1 MKFSE
6 LVNINEL
13 HELCKSFT
21 SVTGAVTAILDL
33 DGTILTATGWQDICT
48 CFHRVHPVTAGRCR
62 ESDTVLAGRLGKG
75 VRYNVYKCRNGL
87 IDVAVPITIGGE
99 HVANFFTGQFFFEQP
114 DKEYYIRQA
123 EEFGFDKELYIEAL
137 NKVPIFS
144 EDKVRSMTEFF
155 TRLAQLIGEMGLAG
169 KNLEDA
175 NAELH
180 KHQEHLEELVMERTA
195 ELSGANRELQT
206 EIAERKRAES
216 ELRER
221 EERFRATFNQS
232 AVGIVHIAPDGQWL
246 RINQRFC
253 EIVGYSEEELMS
265 LSVLDITHPDDV
277 ATSRQNLEL
286 LLEGKV
292 GSYSLEKRYIRKD
305 GSTVWVNLNVSM
317 VSDPDGIYRYHIG
330 VVEDITERK
339 RAEEAL
345 RESEALI
352 RVIFDQAFQ
361 LMGLMKPDGTLIK
374 MNRTAADFVED
385 GESEVLDK
393 PFWDTPWW
401 THSPEQQERLRE
413 AVKRAARGE
422 FVRFEATHLTPAGEV
437 VWVDFSLKPVT
448 DENGTV
454 FYLVPEGR
462 DITERKRAEKE
473 VESLNTYLADQA
485 AELEAANQELE
496 AFNYTVAHDLRK
508 PLTVVNGYCQ
518 AIKELCGFN
527 LDETC
532 KGYLQEAYDGTL
544 RMNRLIDTLLNFSRL
559 TDVELHRGKVEL
571 GEIAKAVAAELH
583 LAEPA
588 RRVTFRIA
596 EGGMVNGDASLLKVV
611 LDNLLGNAWKY
622 TGQQEE
628 VIIEFGLTEIDGK
641 LACFVRD
648 NGPGFDKADAEKLF
662 IPFQRLPGTGEFK
675 GHGIGLA
682 TVERIIKRHGGKVWA
697 EGEPGKGA
705 TFYFTLG
712 NEL

>member
-1 MKFSE
+1 MRNCVS
-6 LVNINEL
+6 
-13 HELCKSFT
+13 T
-21 SVTGAVTAILDL
+21 R
-33 DGTILTATGWQDICT
+33 CT
-48 CFHRVHPVTAGRCR
+48 LKNWSWNGR
-62 ESDTVLAGRLGKG
+62 
-75 VRYNVYKCRNGL
+75 
-87 IDVAVPITIGGE
+87 P
-99 HVANFFTGQFFFEQP
+99 NFQ
-114 DKEYYIRQA
+114 
-123 EEFGFDKELYIEAL
+123 
-137 NKVPIFS
+137 
-144 EDKVRSMTEFF
+144 
-155 TRLAQLIGEMGLAG
+155 
-169 KNLEDA
+169 
-175 NAELH
+175 
-180 KHQEHLEELVMERTA
+180 
-195 ELSGANRELQT
+195 GANRELQA

-253 EIVGYSEEELMS
+253 EIVGYSEEELKS

-345 RESEALI
+345 RESEALL

-374 MNRTAADFVED
+374 MNRTAADFIED

-454 FYLVPEGR
+454 IYLVPEGR
-462 DITERKRAEKE
+462 DITEHKRAEKE
-473 VESLNTYLADQA
+473 IEILNTDLAARA
-485 AELEAANQELE
+485 AELEAANMELE

-508 PLTVVNGYCQ
+508 PLTIISGYCQ
-518 AIKELCGFN
+518 LTKEMCGVN
-527 LDETC
+527 LDEQC
-532 KGYLQEAYDGTL
+532 KDYLRETYEGTL

-559 TDVELHRGKVEL
+559 THVELHRGKVDL
-571 GEIAKAVAAELH
+571 SEIAKAVAAELH

-596 EGGMVNGDASLLKVV
+596 EGVTVNGDA
-611 LDNLLGNAWKY
+611 
-622 TGQQEE
+622 Q
-628 VIIEFGLTEIDGK
+628 
-641 LACFVRD
+641 LAQG
-648 NGPGFDKADAEKLF
+648 GPGQ
-662 IPFQRLPGTGEFK
+662 PPRQRLEIHRP
-675 GHGIGLA
+675 A
-682 TVERIIKRHGGKVWA
+682 GG
-697 EGEPGKGA
+697 GDH
-705 TFYFTLG
+705 
-712 NEL
+712 

>member
-6 LVNINEL
+6 LVDISEL

-33 DGTILTATGWQDICT
+33 EGTILTATGWRDICT
-48 CFHRVHPVTAGRCR
+48 CFHRVQPLTASRCR

-75 VRYNVYKCRNGL
+75 ERYNVYKCRNGL

-99 HVANFFTGQFFFEQP
+99 HVANFFTGQFFFEPP

-123 EEFGFDKELYIEAL
+123 EEFGFDKESYIEAL

-144 EDKVRSMTEFF
+144 EDKVRSMMEFF

-169 KNLEDA
+169 KNLQEA
-175 NAELH
+175 NTELH

-195 ELSGANRELQT
+195 ELSGANRELQA

-216 ELRER
+216 ELR
-221 EERFRATFNQS
+221 
-232 AVGIVHIAPDGQWL
+232 
-246 RINQRFC
+246 
-253 EIVGYSEEELMS
+253 
-265 LSVLDITHPDDV
+265 
-277 ATSRQNLEL
+277 
-286 LLEGKV
+286 
-292 GSYSLEKRYIRKD
+292 
-305 GSTVWVNLNVSM
+305 
-317 VSDPDGIYRYHIG
+317 
-330 VVEDITERK
+330 
-339 RAEEAL
+339 
-345 RESEALI
+345 
-352 RVIFDQAFQ
+352 
-361 LMGLMKPDGTLIK
+361 
-374 MNRTAADFVED
+374 
-385 GESEVLDK
+385 
-393 PFWDTPWW
+393 
-401 THSPEQQERLRE
+401 
-413 AVKRAARGE
+413 
-422 FVRFEATHLTPAGEV
+422 
-437 VWVDFSLKPVT
+437 
-448 DENGTV
+448 
-454 FYLVPEGR
+454 
-462 DITERKRAEKE
+462 
-473 VESLNTYLADQA
+473 
-485 AELEAANQELE
+485 

-544 RMNRLIDTLLNFSRL
+544 RMNQLIDTLLNFSRL

-583 LAEPA
+583 LTEPA

-596 EGGMVNGDASLLKVV
+596 EGGTVNGDANLLKVV

-628 VIIEFGLTEIDGK
+628 VIIEFGQTEIDGK
-641 LACFVRD
+641 PACFVRD

-662 IPFQRLPGTGEFK
+662 IPFQRLPGAGEFK